1 MDVIE
6 FAEKIRGAKLTDSE
20 KESLRVYERSSLRCK
35 RMIFDHHKTLRNLPR
50 KCEFCE
56 FDRGP
61 YAQRRSLE
69 CADCRYFDKFQVKER
84 MHPRQAYEWELYKQ
98 LKGEEA

>member
-1 MDVIE
+1 MDIIE

-20 KESLRVYERSSLRCK
+20 KESLRAYEQSTRRCK
-35 RMIFDHHKTLRNLPR
+35 LLIHNYHDAIRNLPR

-61 YAQRRSLE
+61 YAQRLSNE
-69 CADCRYFDKFQVKER
+69 CADCRYFDKFQVKKR
-84 MHPRQAYEWELYKQ
+84 MSPRQAYEWELYKQ
-98 LKGEEA
+98 LKGE